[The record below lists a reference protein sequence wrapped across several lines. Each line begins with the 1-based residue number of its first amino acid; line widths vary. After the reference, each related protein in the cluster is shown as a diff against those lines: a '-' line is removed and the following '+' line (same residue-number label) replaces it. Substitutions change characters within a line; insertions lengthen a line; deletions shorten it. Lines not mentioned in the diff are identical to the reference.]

1 MLAPVSA
8 LMPLWIG
15 TGPRWLVF
23 VFDLAAAALPSAPTL
38 CKVLR
43 ISDREAEVA
52 LLLANGLGL
61 REDGL
66 LGISLHTVRDHVKS
80 VFSKTGAR
88 SQVDLVRRILRLP
101 LGARGDAMPS

>member
-23 VFDLAAAALPSAPTL
+23 VFDLAAVALPSAPTL

-52 LLLANGLGL
+52 LLLANGLDL
-61 REDGL
+61 RAVAER

-101 LGARGDAMPS
+101 LGARGDAM

>member
-52 LLLANGLGL
+52 LLLANGLDL
-61 REDGL
+61 REVAER

-80 VFSKTGAR
+80 IFSKTGAR

-101 LGARGDAMPS
+101 LGARGDAM